1 MAIRMRTTLL
11 VCLVSISF
19 GVIALSLTIVH
30 SILAKQ
36 VRRDISADLER
47 SISTLRN
54 IQAQR
59 QQMLT
64 REVSLVAALPVLKS
78 LMTTSDERTIRDGA
92 ADFYELSGGDL
103 FALADGNG
111 KPVAVYE
118 AGMSRDPAAIAQSL
132 IPQLHGAPEPSYFI
146 VRGSLYEVAIQPL
159 YFGTAGSGTR
169 LGYVL
174 LGYSV
179 DRRLAEEVS
188 QATSAE
194 VIFYANKTMVAS
206 TLDDRYKAQSVK
218 RTDDLLSSGSQND
231 DTWFGGERFIH
242 AAVLLSGTSEPR
254 VQLVVLKS
262 YDQAS
267 RYVTHL
273 NYVLV
278 AWGAILL
285 MLSGALAVYLATT
298 ITRPLDRLVAGARAL
313 GAGNFDYQLQ
323 RAGALEIRELGDA
336 FDRMRCRLRAAREEL
351 VAAERLAT
359 IGQMAS
365 SISHDLRHYLSA
377 VYANAEFMGYDS
389 IGPDERLELLSE
401 VRQGVRGMTDLI
413 ESLLLFSRTGQSLQL
428 SYESLP
434 FLVERATSM
443 VRAHPDTQSVHIVL
457 EPMPPLERWL
467 DARKIERAIFNL
479 LLNAC
484 QAARQGAGDPEILV
498 ALLETDEQ
506 ISLFIT
512 DNGPG
517 VPEVIRESLFQP
529 FVSIGKPS
537 GTGLGLTLAQKI
549 AQEHGGGVTLEESRP
564 GHTVFRM
571 FLAKST
577 LRKFADAAQ
586 RKEAVAPAGGPGIQ
600 VVSTALSEP
609 GQTGAH
615 GAANRDPQ
623 GATVLPET

>member
-30 SILAKQ
+30 NILQKQ

-54 IQAQR
+54 IQGQR
-59 QQMLT
+59 QQMLS
-64 REVSLVAALPVLKS
+64 REASLLAALPYIKS

-118 AGMSRDPAAIAQSL
+118 GGTSRDPSDLSQSL
-132 IPQLHGAPEPSYFI
+132 IPQMHGATQPSY
-146 VRGSLYEVAIQPL
+146 VMLRGNLFEVAVQPL
-159 YFGTAGSGTR
+159 YFGAAASGTR

-174 LGYSV
+174 LGYAV

-194 VIFYANKTMVAS
+194 VIFYANRAMVAT
-206 TLDDRYKAQSVK
+206 TLDDRNQAESTK
-218 RTDDLLSSGSQND
+218 RSEDLLSSGSQEGE
-231 DTWFGGERFIH
+231 TTFGGEHFVH
-242 AAVLLSGTSEPR
+242 AAVLLSGTAQPY

-267 RYVTHL
+267 RYITYL
-273 NYVLV
+273 NQVLV
-278 AWGAILL
+278 ILGAVLL
-285 MLSGALAVYLATT
+285 LFSGMLAMYLSTT

-313 GAGNFDYQLQ
+313 GGGNFDYHFQ
-323 RAGALEIRELGDA
+323 RAGAREIRELGEA
-336 FDRMRCRLRAAREEL
+336 FDRMRCRLRSAREEL

-377 VYANAEFMGYDS
+377 VYANAEFLGYDS
-389 IGPDERLELLSE
+389 IGTDERLELLSE
-401 VRQGVRGMTDLI
+401 IRQGVRGMTDLI
-413 ESLLLFSRTGQSLQL
+413 DSLLLFSRTGQSLQL
-428 SYESLP
+428 SFESLP
-434 FLVERATSM
+434 FLAERALGM
-443 VRAHPDTQSVHIVL
+443 VRAHPEMQSVHVVL
-457 EPMPPLERWL
+457 EPMPQVEGWI
-467 DARKIERAIFNL
+467 DARKVERAMYNL

-484 QAARQGAGDPEILV
+484 QAARQASAAPEIRI
-498 ALLETDEQ
+498 AMAETDEQ
-506 ISLFIT
+506 ISFSIT
-512 DNGPG
+512 DNGAG
-517 VPEVIRESLFQP
+517 VPEAIRESLFQP
-529 FVSIGKPS
+529 FVSVGKPS

-549 AQEHGGGVTLEESRP
+549 AQEHGGTVTLTESRQ
-564 GHTVFRM
+564 GRTVFQ
-571 FLAKST
+571 FSIAKAS
-577 LRKFADAAQ
+577 LRKFAETAQ
-586 RKEAVAPAGGPGIQ
+586 KRETSANPGGTDVHVI
-600 VVSTALSEP
+600 SNS
-609 GQTGAH
+609 
-615 GAANRDPQ
+615 
-623 GATVLPET
+623 

>member
-30 SILAKQ
+30 NILQKQ

-59 QQMLT
+59 QQMLA
-64 REVSLVAALPVLKS
+64 REVSLLSAHTMLKS
-78 LMTTSDERTIRDGA
+78 LMTTSDERTIRDVA

-111 KPVAVYE
+111 KPVALYE
-118 AGMSRDPAAIAQSL
+118 GGASHDPAALSRSL
-132 IPQLHGAPEPSYFI
+132 IPRIHGDLQPSYVI
-146 VRGSLYEVAIQPL
+146 VRGNLFGVAVQPV
-159 YFGTAGSGTR
+159 YFGAAASGTR

-194 VIFYANKTMVAS
+194 VIFYADKSIMAT
-206 TLDDRYKAQSVK
+206 TLDDRYKSESARRS
-218 RTDDLLSSGSQND
+218 DDLLSSGAQEA
-231 DTWFGGERFIH
+231 DTWIGGEHFVH
-242 AAVLLSGTSEPR
+242 AAVLLSGIQEPR

-262 YDQAS
+262 WDQAS

-273 NYVLV
+273 NQVLLTLGV
-278 AWGAILL
+278 VLL
-285 MLSGALAVYLATT
+285 LFSGAAAVYLATT

-313 GAGNFDYQLQ
+313 GGGNFDYQLQ
-323 RAGALEIRELGDA
+323 RAGAREIRELGDA
-336 FDRMRCRLRAAREEL
+336 FDRMRCRLRAARDEL
-351 VAAERLAT
+351 VASERLAT

-377 VYANAEFMGYDS
+377 VYANAEFLGYDS
-389 IGPDERLELLSE
+389 IGPEERLELLGDI
-401 VRQGVRGMTDLI
+401 RQGVRGMTDLI

-428 SYESLP
+428 SFESLP
-434 FLVERATSM
+434 FLAERAIAM
-443 VRAHPDTQSVHIVL
+443 VRAHPDAQNVLTLL
-457 EPMPPLERWL
+457 EPMAQIEVWI
-467 DARKIERAIFNL
+467 DARKIERALYNL
-479 LLNAC
+479 LLNGC
-484 QAARQGAGDPEILV
+484 QAARQGSGAPEIRI
-498 ALLETDEQ
+498 ALSENAEE
-506 ISLFIT
+506 ILFRIA

-517 VPEVIRESLFQP
+517 VPETIRESLFQP
-529 FVSIGKPS
+529 FVSVGKPS

-549 AQEHGGGVTLEESRP
+549 AQEHGGTVILLESRP
-564 GHTVFRM
+564 GNTVFQ
-571 FLAKST
+571 FSIAKAT
-577 LRKFADAAQ
+577 LHKFAEDAH
-586 RKEAVAPAGGPGIQ
+586 RKETAATSGGTDIH
-600 VVSTALSEP
+600 VTSTP
-609 GQTGAH
+609 
-615 GAANRDPQ
+615 
-623 GATVLPET
+623 